1 MTTAQLQLFSKY
13 ANSIVKGMHPD
24 TLKELAAE
32 KIVQNLQ
39 ALPEAKALRL
49 IEGFAPH
56 LLDS

>member
-1 MTTAQLQLFSKY
+1 MTTAQLFSKY

-32 KIVQNLQ
+32 KVVQNLQ
-39 ALPEAKALRL
+39 ALPESKALQL
-49 IEGFAPH
+49 IQGFAPH